1 MSDFN
6 YIEYLRDNPLLKVD
20 PNEELIT
27 ERKKEGYDD
36 REDESV
42 SARKGKEADKKQSF
56 KDRRDDSYGKMG
68 KRYAEKKGKNNA

>member
-6 YIEYLRDNPLLKVD
+6 YTEYLKDNPLLKVD
-20 PNEELIT
+20 PDNTLIT

-56 KDRRDDSYGKMG
+56 KDRRDESYGKWG
-68 KRYAEKKGKNNA
+68 KRKRGKINR